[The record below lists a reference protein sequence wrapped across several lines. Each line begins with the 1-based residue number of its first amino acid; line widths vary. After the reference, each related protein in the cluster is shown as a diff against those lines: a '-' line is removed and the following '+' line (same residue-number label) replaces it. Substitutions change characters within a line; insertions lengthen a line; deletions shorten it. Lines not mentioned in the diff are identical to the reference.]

1 MQNDNGGADLR
12 FLGMAAA
19 MAARDQARRRN
30 GVARGS
36 SGFAQSDLHAVHMFM
51 EGAMVGMMA
60 PLDDVPTL
68 LVAID
73 CEDRE
78 AISRLRETARALDE
92 LEEGGEEGLE

>member
-1 MQNDNGGADLR
+1 MQDDNGSADLR

-30 GVARGS
+30 GVVRGS
-36 SGFAQSDLHAVHMFM
+36 SGFAHSDLHAVHMFM

-60 PLDDVPTL
+60 PLEDVPAL

-73 CEDRE
+73 GEDRD
-78 AISRLRETARALDE
+78 AISRLRETARALEDLQE
-92 LEEGGEEGLE
+92 WAEGDLG